1 MILCF
6 SSRPRRKVP
15 RLVGVQLL
23 TIREANTSRFFQ
35 SGDHLDALPW
45 RGPIHLMSFAGLSGV
60 AGNVRTS
67 HCLDESKYH
76 PFGERH
82 HVLIIGIRL
91 VEFARGELG
100 TVRQVDILIPKD
112 SSNFKDAIETSNDEL
127 LEGKFRGDAEEE
139 ITLQVD
145 MICYEWLGGRTT
157 SDLIED
163 WCFNADVSS
172 RAQKVGDKEI
182 GLVAGAKHV
191 PGGAVG
197 NQVQSTI
204 PMSLL
209 SIGKAC
215 VLGYHPQ

>member
-1 MILCF
+1 MLLEQTQE
-6 SSRPRRKVP
+6 KVP

-23 TIREANTSRFFQ
+23 TIREADTSRFFQ

-82 HVLIIGIRL
+82 HVLIIRIRL
-91 VEFARGELG
+91 VEFTSGELG

-112 SSNFKDAIETSNDEL
+112 PPDLEDAIKTSDDEL
-127 LEGKFRGDAEEE
+127 LEWKFGGNAEEE
-139 ITLQVD
+139 VALQV
-145 MICYEWLGGRTT
+145 IVVCHERLGGCSAR
-157 SDLIED
+157 DLIQD
-163 WCFNADVSS
+163 RGLDADVSP
-172 RAQKVGDKEI
+172 RTKEI
-182 GLVAGAKHV
+182 GDEEIDLVACSKYVA
-191 PGGAVG
+191 GGAIG
-197 NQVQSTI
+197 NQVQSAI
-204 PMSLL
+204 SMSLFGI
-209 SIGKAC
+209 SEAC